1 MSDRGASRGAARWVD
16 IATAV
21 LLSVAA
27 LATAWAGYQSSRWH
41 GKQAESFAAAS
52 AARVESTRQ
61 SDVANRQAQID
72 VATFTEWV
80 NAYEGRRTELAGFY
94 RRRFRPEFK
103 PAFDAWI
110 ATQPLRNPD
119 APLTPFEMPEY
130 QLAALEEAEALEAR
144 AVALSEEARRN
155 IQRAD
160 NYVLAVVLLA
170 ASLFLAGI
178 STRLPALG
186 AQISVLVLAAVIFL
200 GTLVWVLTFPITL
213 AV

>member
-1 MSDRGASRGAARWVD
+1 VD
-16 IATAV
+16 LATAV
-21 LLSVAA
+21 ILSLAA
-27 LATAWAGYQSSRWH
+27 LTTAWAGYQSSRWH

-80 NAYEGRRTELAGFY
+80 DAYALRRSELAAFY

-103 PAFDAWI
+103 PAFNAWI
-110 ATQPLRNPD
+110 ATRPVANPD
-119 APLTPFEMPEY
+119 APLTPFAMPQY
-130 QLAALEEAEALEAR
+130 QLAAQKEADALEAR
-144 AVALSEEARRN
+144 AVRLSEQARN
-155 IQRAD
+155 DIQRAD

-186 AQISVLVLAAVIFL
+186 AQISVLALAAVIFL
-200 GTLVWVLTFPITL
+200 GTLVWLLTFPVTL